1 MTSILNILVIH
12 TVSDQ
17 PNIADLSPIAYHILL
32 ALANRDRH
40 GYLIRKAVEEQTNG
54 SLRLGPAT
62 VYAAI
67 RRLEDTGLIE
77 ESPHRPDAD
86 LDDARRRYY
95 RLTRSGRA
103 ALRHET
109 ERLQAT
115 VAFALK
121 QLKANPSR

>member
-1 MTSILNILVIH
+1 MSNRENAAGT
-12 TVSDQ
+12 
-17 PNIADLSPIAYHILL
+17 SPIAYHILL
-32 ALANRDRH
+32 ALASRDRH

-67 RRLEDTGLIE
+67 RRLEDGGLIE

-95 RLTRSGRA
+95 RLTRAGRA
-103 ALRHET
+103 ALLAET

>member
-1 MTSILNILVIH
+1 M
-12 TVSDQ
+12 SDQ
-17 PNIADLSPIAYHILL
+17 SNAPGVSPIAYHILL
-32 ALANRDRH
+32 ALASRDRH
-40 GYLIRKAVEEQTNG
+40 GYLIRKAVEEQTDG
-54 SLRLGPAT
+54 SLRLGAAT

-67 RRLEDTGLIE
+67 RRLEDAGLIE

-95 RLTRSGRA
+95 RLTRTGRV
-103 ALRHET
+103 ALRQET